1 MVSANAARAPD
12 LGWGKGSGDGQGD
25 GEGSGTGPGTVAGTG
40 GGSGTGS
47 GAGSGAGT
55 GGWTPGAGPVPRNP
69 STGQIDW
76 GAIAGIFNLP
86 SVGWDPQDPTSDFPV
101 RPGSPPPP
109 YEIAGGT
116 YGLDGNPDDWDQAK
130 WEEWGRRRDEFNR
143 WFEANRD
150 PSQTGGG
157 IGVSAP
163 DSGGGGSG
171 GGGSTGETPPEP
183 PLFPGWGIDIPAIP
197 LPPGPSDFDPDY
209 AAILGGV
216 FALPDLISGGG
227 FGGAIGQG
235 IPQIMPGDLPIPGG
249 GSSTGTLGGLSNIA
263 SLLAL
268 ANVRDNPQGA
278 MVGGANLLGA
288 GPLAPIFGGALATIN
303 LIDAKG
309 GRARQ
314 SERSAQN
321 VAGQQY
327 ADQILS
333 RFWTDYLGRTPEWM
347 WPGSS
352 TGLVGTGS
360 ADQQFV
366 NDWVRWL
373 GETGVG
379 GRPETPFQNFG
390 AMGSAAGP
398 AIAQALQDYY
408 TSLGEAAP
416 RVGPGAGEYAV
427 QNWLTRKYGEDVYSP
442 WDPYAGVEFGFPIEP
457 LPDASTPAGAARLAL
472 LNGTMATY
480 DPEFDAWLRDFQR
493 QRPDVVRGLDWL
505 SNYSF
510 GP

>member
-1 MVSANAARAPD
+1 
-12 LGWGKGSGDGQGD
+12 
-25 GEGSGTGPGTVAGTG
+25 
-40 GGSGTGS
+40 
-47 GAGSGAGT
+47 
-55 GGWTPGAGPVPRNP
+55 
-69 STGQIDW
+69 
-76 GAIAGIFNLP
+76 
-86 SVGWDPQDPTSDFPV
+86 V

-109 YEIAGGT
+109 YDINNRFGVTATGPNGT
-116 YGLDGNPDDWDQAK
+116 FTDEEYEEFVRRAN
-130 WEEWGRRRDEFNR
+130 EWGRWYSEYG
-143 WFEANRD
+143 
-150 PSQTGGG
+150 TGELPL
-157 IGVSAP
+157 GVGVGVPTEGSGTSSS
-163 DSGGGGSG
+163 DSSSGGG
-171 GGGSTGETPPEP
+171 GGGSTGEQPTEYAQ
-183 PLFPGWGIDIPAIP
+183 FPGLGGIDIPPYP
-197 LPPGPSDFDPDY
+197 LPPGPSDFEPDY
-209 AAILGGV
+209 AATLGGV

-227 FGGAIGQG
+227 GGGSTGETPPTPTDIWAGGGAFPDVAPFPLPPGPDDFEPDTDAMLGGAFTLLDLIFGAGFGGFGGAIGQE
-235 IPQIMPGDLPIPGG
+235 IPRIMPGDLPLPDGG
-249 GSSTGTLGGLSNIA
+249 ASSALGGLNSIA

-268 ANVRDNPQGA
+268 ADVKDNPQGA

-288 GPLAPIFGGALATIN
+288 GPLAPMFGGALATIN

-314 SERSAQN
+314 SERSALN
-321 VAGQQY
+321 VAGQNY
-327 ADQILS
+327 VDQVLS
-333 RFWTDYLGRTPEWM
+333 RFWTDYLKRDPDWM
-347 WPGSS
+347 WPGSPA
-352 TGLVGTGS
+352 GFMGTGS

-373 GETGVG
+373 GETGIG

-390 AMGSAAGP
+390 RLGTAAGP

-408 TSLGEAAP
+408 TLLGDAAP

-442 WDPYAGVEFGFPIEP
+442 WDPYAGVEFGFPVEP

-472 LNGTMATY
+472 LNGTMGSY

-493 QRPDVVRGLDWL
+493 QRPDVVRSLDWL